1 MVKDRALTTLSSPGG
16 TVTGAP
22 EPGAC
27 RSIRLQIILT
37 GRRRNKYI
45 TDNKTEPPGRRKYA
59 SPPLTFGA
67 KLTTDNTKEQTK
79 HNT

>member
-1 MVKDRALTTLSSPGG
+1 M
-16 TVTGAP
+16 
-22 EPGAC
+22 
-27 RSIRLQIILT
+27 LT